1 MNNKLDADDMLFKKD
16 LMQLDKNELVEVAME
31 ERYHRKT
38 NSSGING
45 FLLFMLFL
53 IIIIGVL
60 LFRIDNLQPKLDQCN
75 YALNILKST
84 IIK

>member
-1 MNNKLDADDMLFKKD
+1 MNNKLDADNMLFKKE
-16 LMQLDKNELVEVAME
+16 LMQLDKNELVEIVME

-38 NSSGING
+38 NNSGVTS
-45 FLLFMLFL
+45 FLLLIMFL
-53 IIIIGVL
+53 IVVLGVL
-60 LFRIDNLQPKLDQCN
+60 MIRIDDIQPKLDQCN